1 MIGQPISGGAAVD
14 LFHARL
20 MPYLES
26 LVPPRHPVLEEME
39 ARARATGFPIVG
51 PAVGQLFYV
60 LTRLAAARRVFEMG
74 SGYGYSTAWFALAV
88 QENGGGVVHHVVWD
102 LKLSEDA
109 RQYLGRMGLLSVVRF
124 HVAEAVGHLASLH
137 ETFDVVFND
146 IEKPAYP
153 DALPV
158 IKSRLRP
165 GGLLLADNVLWYGRV
180 LDRRVRD
187 EATEAIRTFTRAVF
201 ADPDFAATVV
211 PLRDGV
217 LVAYRR

>member
-1 MIGQPISGGAAVD
+1 VE

-39 ARARATGFPIVG
+39 DRARRTGFPLVG

-60 LTRLAAARRVFEMG
+60 LTRLCGARRVFEMG
-74 SGYGYSTAWFALAV
+74 SGYGYSTAWFARAV
-88 QENGGGVVHHVVWD
+88 RDNGGGVVHHVVWD
-102 LKLSEDA
+102 PQLSEDA
-109 RQYLGRMGLLSVVRF
+109 RRYLERMDLLSVVQF
-124 HVAEAVGHLASLH
+124 HVAEAVAHLASVD

-153 DALPV
+153 QALPV
-158 IKSRLRP
+158 IKARLRP
-165 GGLLLADNVLWYGRV
+165 GGLLLADNVLWSGRV

-187 EATEAIRTFTRAVF
+187 ESTQALRTFTRAVF
-201 ADPDFAATVV
+201 EDPEFAATVV

>member
-1 MIGQPISGGAAVD
+1 VE

-39 ARARATGFPIVG
+39 DRARRTGFPIVG

-60 LTRLAAARRVFEMG
+60 LTRLCGARRVFEMG
-74 SGYGYSTAWFALAV
+74 SGYGYSTAWFARAV
-88 QENGGGVVHHVVWD
+88 RDNGGGVVHHVVWD
-102 LKLSEDA
+102 PQLSEDA
-109 RQYLGRMGLLSVVRF
+109 RRYLERMDLLSVVQF
-124 HVAEAVGHLASLH
+124 HVAEAVAHLASVD

-153 DALPV
+153 QALPV
-158 IKSRLRP
+158 IKARLRP
-165 GGLLLADNVLWYGRV
+165 GGLLLADNVLWSGRV

-187 EATEAIRTFTRAVF
+187 ESTQALRTFTRAVF
-201 ADPDFAATVV
+201 EDPEFAATVV

>member
-1 MIGQPISGGAAVD
+1 VE

-39 ARARATGFPIVG
+39 DRARRTGFPIVG

-60 LTRLAAARRVFEMG
+60 LTRLCGARRVFEMG
-74 SGYGYSTAWFALAV
+74 SGYGYSTAWFARAV
-88 QENGGGVVHHVVWD
+88 RDNGGGVVHHVVWD
-102 LKLSEDA
+102 PQLSQDA
-109 RQYLGRMGLLSVVRF
+109 RRYLERMDLLSVVQF
-124 HVAEAVGHLASLH
+124 HVAEAVAHLASVD

-153 DALPV
+153 QALPV
-158 IKSRLRP
+158 IKARLRP
-165 GGLLLADNVLWYGRV
+165 GGLLLADNVLWSGRV
-180 LDRRVRD
+180 LDPRVRD
-187 EATEAIRTFTRAVF
+187 ESTQALRTFTRAVF
-201 ADPDFAATVV
+201 EDPEFAATVV

>member
-1 MIGQPISGGAAVD
+1 VD

-26 LVPPRHPVLEEME
+26 LVPPRHPVMEEME

-60 LTRLAAARRVFEMG
+60 LTRLAGARRVFEMG
-74 SGYGYSTAWFALAV
+74 SGFGYSTAWFAMAV
-88 QENGGGVVHHVVWD
+88 RDNGGGEVHHVVWD
-102 LKLSEDA
+102 AQLSRDA
-109 RQYLGRMGLLSVVRF
+109 RGYLERMGLLPVVRF
-124 HVAEAVGHLASLH
+124 HVGEAVARLASVDA
-137 ETFDVVFND
+137 TFDVVFND

-153 DALPV
+153 AALPV
-158 IKSRLRP
+158 IKARLRP

-187 EATEAIRTFTRAVF
+187 EATEAIRAFTRGVSE
-201 ADPDFAATVV
+201 DPDFAATVV

>member
-1 MIGQPISGGAAVD
+1 ME
-14 LFHARL
+14 LFSSRL
-20 MPYLES
+20 MPYLDS
-26 LVPPRHPVLEEME
+26 LVPRRHPVLEEME
-39 ARARATGFPIVG
+39 ARARRTGFPIVG
-51 PAVGQLFYV
+51 PSVGQLFYV
-60 LTRLAAARRVFEMG
+60 LTRLSEARAVFEMG
-74 SGYGYSTAWFALAV
+74 SGFGYSTAWFAMAV
-88 QENGGGVVHHVVWD
+88 RDNGGGVVHHVVWD
-102 LKLSEDA
+102 AELSRQA
-109 RQYLGRMGLLSVVRF
+109 REYLGRMGLLPLVRF
-124 HVAEAVGHLASLH
+124 HVAEAVAHLRSTR

-153 DALPV
+153 EALPV
-158 IKSRLRP
+158 IKAHLRP

-201 ADPDFAATVV
+201 EDPDFAATVI

>member
-1 MIGQPISGGAAVD
+1 MD

-26 LVPPRHPVLEEME
+26 LVPPRHPVMEEME

-60 LTRLAAARRVFEMG
+60 LTRLAGAHRVFEMG
-74 SGYGYSTAWFALAV
+74 SGFGYSTAWFALAV
-88 QENGGGVVHHVVWD
+88 RDNGGGEVHHVVWD
-102 LKLSEDA
+102 AQLSRDA
-109 RQYLGRMGLLSVVRF
+109 RGYLDRMGLLPVVRF
-124 HVAEAVGHLASLH
+124 HVAEAVAQLASMDA
-137 ETFDVVFND
+137 TFDVVFND

-153 DALPV
+153 AALPV
-158 IKSRLRP
+158 IKARLRP

-180 LDRRVRD
+180 LDRRARD
-187 EATEAIRTFTRAVF
+187 EATEAIRAFTRAVSE
-201 ADPDFAATVV
+201 DPEFAATVV

>member
-1 MIGQPISGGAAVD
+1 ME

-39 ARARATGFPIVG
+39 DRARRTGFPIVG

-60 LTRLAAARRVFEMG
+60 LTRLCGARRVFEMG
-74 SGYGYSTAWFALAV
+74 SGYGYSTAWFARAV
-88 QENGGGVVHHVVWD
+88 RDNGGGVVHHVVWD
-102 LKLSEDA
+102 PQLSEDA
-109 RQYLGRMGLLSVVRF
+109 RRYLERMDLLSVVQF
-124 HVAEAVGHLASLH
+124 HVAEAVAHLASVD

-153 DALPV
+153 QALPV
-158 IKSRLRP
+158 IKARLRP
-165 GGLLLADNVLWYGRV
+165 GGLLLADNVLWSGRV

-187 EATEAIRTFTRAVF
+187 ESTQALRTFTRAVF
-201 ADPDFAATVV
+201 EDPEFAATVV